1 MSFGICFSELNSKTK
16 NKIQFNE
23 ISVEINTQLNDI
35 YSTNGHIDV
44 SNVFPSSKRIL
55 ALGGRMPGYNY
66 VCIATVEN
74 NAAMYCNAKYAGTYK
89 VLLVGIY

>member
-1 MSFGICFSELNSKTK
+1 
-16 NKIQFNE
+16 
-23 ISVEINTQLNDI
+23 
-35 YSTNGHIDV
+35 
-44 SNVFPSSKRIL
+44 
-55 ALGGRMPGYNY
+55 MPGYNY